1 MAVYTKLLSKCSGKV
16 HLEGKRQKEKEA
28 AFAFFLKNQQL
39 TSLSVPKGFYF
50 VSDRLHL
57 KLLLGV
63 E

>member
-16 HLEGKRQKEKEA
+16 HLEGKRQKAKTA
-28 AFAFFLKNQQL
+28 SFSFVLKNQQI
-39 TSLSVPKGFYF
+39 TSLTVPKGFYF
-50 VSDRLHL
+50 VSDRLHP